1 MWRGQYGRVGSGL
14 RAAAVFLAILAGPA
28 AAQPVAVARPSVADL
43 SAARRDAERAH
54 LWRVGVWGAANVAA
68 GAALLAA
75 SGRAAHPGRRAFGI
89 QAAAWGAVN
98 VGIAGVALSRGTAD
112 SLATLGSALHAEN
125 GLGDVLWL
133 NLGLDAGYAAV
144 GATLWIVAS
153 RGVANPAA
161 WRGHGQAVLLQGAVL
176 FALDALVLAGSQER
190 LGALIETAALVPTAD
205 GVALLLRF

>member
-1 MWRGQYGRVGSGL
+1 MWRGQYGRVGAGL
-14 RAAAVFLAILAGPA
+14 RAVAVFLAILAGPA
-28 AAQPVAVARPSVADL
+28 AAQPVAAPSPSVVDL

-68 GAALLAA
+68 GAALLAT
-75 SGRAAHPGRRAFGI
+75 SGREAHPARRAFGV

-98 VGIAGVALSRGTAD
+98 VAIAGVALARFSPDT
-112 SLATLGSALHAEN
+112 LQTLGQALQAEN
-125 GLGDVLWL
+125 RLGDVLWL

-176 FALDALVLAGSQER
+176 FALDAVVLAGSQTR
-190 LGALIETAALVPTAD
+190 LGALVDLVPTAG
-205 GVALLLRF
+205 GVALVVGL